1 LSAGLSPIPGKLR
14 LKQSKLVFVGKFGIA
29 NHSTWFESSSR
40 PRYVQLPMKIAV
52 MPGDGVGKEVVPEG
66 LKVLKQ
72 AARQFG
78 FTYSTTDY
86 PFGGEYYLQTKQTLP
101 DSALKELAAHDAI
114 LFGAVGV
121 DPRGSAQIPQGIL
134 ETEILL
140 KMRFELDQYINL
152 RPTKLLPGVPTP
164 LKNATPADIDMV
176 IVRENTEGLYAGNGG
191 FLYKNTP
198 HEVANQ
204 IEVTTRHGVERCI
217 RYAFEYA
224 KQFNRKKVILVAKT
238 NVLRFAHNL
247 WLRAFEQVKAEYP
260 AIQTDY
266 HHVDACT
273 MYLVTRPQ
281 IYDVIV
287 TTNMFGDII
296 TDLGAAIQG
305 GMGMA
310 ASGNLNPSRQAAS
323 MFEPVH
329 GSAPDIAGKN
339 WANPIATFLSVAMML
354 DFLGQNRAAR
364 AIQNACQEVVADKKH
379 HTRDLGGTANTT
391 DVGDAVCAKL
401 KS

>member
-1 LSAGLSPIPGKLR
+1 
-14 LKQSKLVFVGKFGIA
+14 
-29 NHSTWFESSSR
+29 
-40 PRYVQLPMKIAV
+40 MKIAV
-52 MPGDGVGKEVVPEG
+52 MPGDGVGKEVIPVG
-66 LKVLKQ
+66 LRVLKE
-72 AARQFG
+72 ASRKFG
-78 FTYSTTDY
+78 FVYSTTDY
-86 PFGGEYYLQTKQTLP
+86 PFGGEYYLETKITLP

-114 LFGAVGV
+114 LFGAVGL
-121 DPRGSAQIPQGIL
+121 DPRGSAQVPQGIL

-152 RPTKLLPGVPTP
+152 RPTRLLPGVPTP
-164 LKNATPADIDMV
+164 LANVKPGDIDMV
-176 IVRENTEGLYAGNGG
+176 IVRENTEGLYCQNGG
-191 FLYKNTP
+191 FLYKGTR

-204 IEVTTRHGVERCI
+204 IEVTTRRGVERAI

-224 KQFNRKKVILVAKT
+224 RKFGRKKVTLVAKT
-238 NVLRFAHNL
+238 NVLRYAHNL
-247 WLRAFEQVKAEYP
+247 WLRAFEEVRVAYP
-260 AIQTDY
+260 EIETDY

-273 MYLVTRPQ
+273 MYMVTKPK

-310 ASGNLNPSRQAAS
+310 ASGNLNPTREAAS

-339 WANPIATFLSVAMML
+339 LANPIATFLSVAMML
-354 DFLGQNRAAR
+354 DFLGQPQAAEAINRA
-364 AIQNACQEVVADKKH
+364 CKDVVADPKN
-379 HTRDLGGTANTT
+379 HTKDLGGNATT
-391 DVGDAVCAKL
+391 TQVGDAVCAKM
-401 KS
+401 SA

>member
-1 LSAGLSPIPGKLR
+1 
-14 LKQSKLVFVGKFGIA
+14 
-29 NHSTWFESSSR
+29 
-40 PRYVQLPMKIAV
+40 MKIAV
-52 MPGDGVGKEVVPEG
+52 MPGDGVGNEVVPDG
-66 LKVLKQ
+66 LKVLKE
-72 AARQFG
+72 AARKFG

-86 PFGGEYYLQTKQTLP
+86 PFGGEHYLKTGQTLP

-121 DPRGSAQIPQGIL
+121 DPRGSKQIPQGIL

-152 RPTKLLPGVPTP
+152 RPTRLLPGVPTP
-164 LKNATPADIDMV
+164 LRNATPDDINMI
-176 IVRENTEGLYAGNGG
+176 IVRENTEGLYCGNGG

-198 HEVANQ
+198 NEVANQ
-204 IEVTTRHGVERCI
+204 IEVTTRRGVERCI
-217 RYAFEYA
+217 RYAFDYA
-224 KQFNRKKVILVAKT
+224 RQFGRKKVTLVAKT

-247 WLRAFEQVKAEYP
+247 WLRAFEEIKSDYP
-260 AIQTDY
+260 GIETDY

-273 MYLVTRPQ
+273 MYMVTKPK

-310 ASGNLNPSRQAAS
+310 ASGNLNPTRQAAS

-354 DFLGQNRAAR
+354 DFLNQPKAAN
-364 AIQNACQEVVADKKH
+364 AIQQACKDVVGDPKN
-379 HTRDLGGTANTT
+379 HTRDLGGTATT
-391 DVGDAVCAKL
+391 SAVTDAIVAKIA
-401 KS
+401 S

>member
-1 LSAGLSPIPGKLR
+1 
-14 LKQSKLVFVGKFGIA
+14 
-29 NHSTWFESSSR
+29 
-40 PRYVQLPMKIAV
+40 MKIAV
-52 MPGDGVGKEVVPEG
+52 MPGDGVGKEVIPEG
-66 LKVLKQ
+66 LKILKE
-72 AARQFG
+72 AGRKFG
-78 FTYSTTDY
+78 FTYTTTDY
-86 PFGGEYYLQTKQTLP
+86 PFGGEYYIQKKITLP

-134 ETEILL
+134 EAEILL

-152 RPTKLLPGVPTP
+152 RPTRLLPGVPTP
-164 LKNATPADIDMV
+164 LRNARPDDIDMV
-176 IVRENTEGLYAGNGG
+176 IVRENTEGLYCQNGG
-191 FLYKNTP
+191 SLYKNPP

-204 IEVTTRHGVERCI
+204 IEVTPRRGVERCI
-217 RYAFEYA
+217 RYAFDYA
-224 KQFNRKKVILVAKT
+224 RQFGRKKVTLVAKT

-247 WLRAFEQVKAEYP
+247 WLRAFEEVKGEY
-260 AIQTDY
+260 AGIETDY

-273 MYLVTRPQ
+273 MYMVSKPK

-310 ASGNLNPSRQAAS
+310 ASGNINPTKKYAS

-329 GSAPDIAGKN
+329 GSAPDIAGKGF
-339 WANPIATFLSVAMML
+339 ANPIATFLSVAMML
-354 DFLGQNRAAR
+354 DFLGQTQAAKS
-364 AIQNACQEVVADKKH
+364 IQQACQKVVADPKN
-379 HTRDLGGTANTT
+379 HTRDLGGTAGTGQ
-391 DVGDAVCAKL
+391 VGDAVVAAMA
-401 KS
+401 

>member
-1 LSAGLSPIPGKLR
+1 
-14 LKQSKLVFVGKFGIA
+14 
-29 NHSTWFESSSR
+29 
-40 PRYVQLPMKIAV
+40 MKIAV
-52 MPGDGVGKEVVPEG
+52 MPGDFVGKEVVAEG
-66 LKVLKQ
+66 LKVLKVTAQ
-72 AARQFG
+72 KFG
-78 FTYSTTDY
+78 FKYDTTDY
-86 PFGGEYYLQTKQTLP
+86 PFGAEHYLKTKITLP

-114 LFGAVGV
+114 LFGAVGA
-121 DPRGSAQIPQGIL
+121 DPRGNAQIPQGLI
-134 ETEILL
+134 ETDILL

-152 RPTKLLPGVPTP
+152 RPTKLHPGVPSP
-164 LKNATPADIDMV
+164 IKATDIDMV
-176 IVRENTEGLYAGNGG
+176 IVRENTEGLYCQNGG

-217 RYAFEYA
+217 RYAFEHA
-224 KQFNRKKVILVAKT
+224 KSQGRKKVTLVAKT

-247 WLRAFEQVKAEYP
+247 WLRTFEEVKSEYP
-260 AIQTDY
+260 GIATDY

-273 MYLVTRPQ
+273 MYMVTKPK

-310 ASGNLNPSRQAAS
+310 ASGNLNPTRQTAS

-329 GSAPDIAGKN
+329 GSAPDIAGKGY
-339 WANPIATFLSVAMML
+339 ANPIATFLSVAMML
-354 DFLGQNRAAR
+354 DFLDQPKAAAAINDACRA
-364 AIQNACQEVVADKKH
+364 VVADPKNPP
-379 HTRDLGGTANTT
+379 RDLGGTASTGQLT
-391 DVGDAVCAKL
+391 DAVLAKI
-401 KS
+401 

>member
-1 LSAGLSPIPGKLR
+1 
-14 LKQSKLVFVGKFGIA
+14 
-29 NHSTWFESSSR
+29 
-40 PRYVQLPMKIAV
+40 MKIAV
-52 MPGDGVGKEVVPEG
+52 MPGDGVGKEVIPAG
-66 LKVLKQ
+66 LSVLQ
-72 AARQFG
+72 HVARKFN
-78 FTYSTTDY
+78 FKYSTTDY
-86 PFGGEYYLQTKQTLP
+86 PFGGEHYLKTGQTLP

-140 KMRFELDQYINL
+140 KMRFELDQFINL
-152 RPTKLLPGVPTP
+152 RPTRLLPGVPTP
-164 LKNATPADIDMV
+164 IRASPDDVNMV

-191 FLYKNTP
+191 FLYKDTP

-204 IEVTTRHGVERCI
+204 IEVTTRYGVERCI

-224 KQFNRKKVILVAKT
+224 KKFNRKKVTLVAKT

-247 WLRAFEQVKAEYP
+247 WLRAFEQVKTEYP
-260 AIQTDY
+260 GIQTDY
-266 HHVDACT
+266 NHVDACT
-273 MYLVTRPQ
+273 MYMVTKPKT
-281 IYDVIV
+281 YDVIV

-310 ASGNLNPSRQAAS
+310 GSANLNPTRQAAS

-339 WANPIATFLSVAMML
+339 FANPIATFLSIAMML
-354 DFLGQNRAAR
+354 DFLNQPQAASAVNDACRA
-364 AIQNACQEVVADKKH
+364 VVADPKN
-379 HTRDLGGTANTT
+379 HTRDLGGTATT
-391 DVGDAVCAKL
+391 SQVTEAMIGKL
-401 KS
+401 G

>member
-1 LSAGLSPIPGKLR
+1 
-14 LKQSKLVFVGKFGIA
+14 
-29 NHSTWFESSSR
+29 
-40 PRYVQLPMKIAV
+40 MKIAV
-52 MPGDGVGKEVVPEG
+52 MPGDYVGKEVVAEG
-66 LKVLKQ
+66 LKVLKA
-72 AARQFG
+72 AARKFG
-78 FTYSTTDY
+78 FTFSTTDY
-86 PFGGEYYLQTKQTLP
+86 PFGGEHYLKTKQTLP

-152 RPTKLLPGVPTP
+152 RPTKLLAGVPPP
-164 LKNATPADIDMV
+164 LKNVGPDDIDMI
-176 IVRENTEGLYAGNGG
+176 IVRENTEGLYCQNGG

-204 IEVTTRHGVERCI
+204 IEVTTRHGVERAI
-217 RYAFEYA
+217 RFAFEYA
-224 KQFNRKKVILVAKT
+224 RIFNRKKVSLVAKT

-247 WLRAFEQVKAEYP
+247 WLRAFEEIKKDYP
-260 AIQTDY
+260 QIETDY

-273 MYLVTRPQ
+273 MYMVTKPR

-310 ASGNLNPSRQAAS
+310 ASGNINPTRQTAS

-339 WANPIATFLSVAMML
+339 YANPIATFLSVAMML
-354 DFLGQNRAAR
+354 DFLGQPAAAAAINR
-364 AIQNACQEVVADKKH
+364 ACQEVVADPKN
-379 HTRDLGGTANTT
+379 HTRDLGGQATT
-391 DVGDAVCAKL
+391 THVGEAVC
-401 KS
+401 

>member
-1 LSAGLSPIPGKLR
+1 
-14 LKQSKLVFVGKFGIA
+14 
-29 NHSTWFESSSR
+29 
-40 PRYVQLPMKIAV
+40 MKIAV

-66 LKVLKQ
+66 LKVLKE
-72 AARQFG
+72 AARKFG

-86 PFGGEYYLQTKQTLP
+86 PFGGEYYLEKKITLP

-134 ETEILL
+134 EAEILL

-152 RPTKLLPGVPTP
+152 RPTRLLPGVPTP
-164 LKNATPADIDMV
+164 LKNVKPQDIDMV
-176 IVRENTEGLYAGNGG
+176 IVRENTEGLYCQNGG

-204 IEVTTRHGVERCI
+204 IEVTTRRGVERAI

-224 KQFNRKKVILVAKT
+224 KQFNRKKVTLVAKT

-247 WLRAFEQVKAEYP
+247 WQRAFDEVQADYP
-260 AIQTDY
+260 GIATDY

-273 MYLVTRPQ
+273 MYMVTKPQ

-310 ASGNLNPSRQAAS
+310 ASGNLNPTRQTAS

-329 GSAPDIAGKN
+329 GSAPDIAGKGF
-339 WANPIATFLSVAMML
+339 ANPIATFLSVAMLL
-354 DFLGQNRAAR
+354 DFLGQHEAAKSINRA
-364 AIQNACQEVVADKKH
+364 CQAVVADPKN
-379 HTRDLGGTANTT
+379 HTRDLGGTASTSQ
-391 DVGDAVCAKL
+391 VGDAVVAAMA
-401 KS
+401 

>member
-1 LSAGLSPIPGKLR
+1 
-14 LKQSKLVFVGKFGIA
+14 
-29 NHSTWFESSSR
+29 
-40 PRYVQLPMKIAV
+40 MKIAV

-66 LKVLKQ
+66 LKVLAVV
-72 AARQFG
+72 AAKFG
-78 FTYSTTDY
+78 FRYETTDY
-86 PFGGEYYLQTKQTLP
+86 PFGAEHYLKTKITLP
-101 DSALKELAAHDAI
+101 DSALKELADHDAI
-114 LFGAVGV
+114 LFGAVGA
-121 DPRGSAQIPQGIL
+121 DPRGNALIPQGLI
-134 ETEILL
+134 ETDILL

-152 RPTKLLPGVPTP
+152 RPTKLLPNVPTP
-164 LKNATPADIDMV
+164 LKNVGPNDIDMV
-176 IVRENTEGLYAGNGG
+176 IVRENTEGLYCQNGG

-204 IEVTTRHGVERCI
+204 IEVTTRHGVERAI

-224 KQFNRKKVILVAKT
+224 KQFDRKKVTLVAKT

-247 WLRAFEQVKAEYP
+247 WQRAFDDVRQEY
-260 AIQTDY
+260 AGIETDY

-273 MYLVTRPQ
+273 MYMVTKPKQ
-281 IYDVIV
+281 YDVIV

-310 ASGNLNPSRQAAS
+310 ASGNLNPTRQTAS

-339 WANPIATFLSVAMML
+339 FANPIATFLSVAMML
-354 DFLGQNRAAR
+354 EFLDQKDAAA
-364 AIQNACQEVVADKKH
+364 AIKDACASVIAKKEN
-379 HTRDLGGTANTT
+379 HTRDLGGTASTT
-391 DVGDAVCAKL
+391 QVGDAICAAL
-401 KS
+401 S

>member
-1 LSAGLSPIPGKLR
+1 
-14 LKQSKLVFVGKFGIA
+14 
-29 NHSTWFESSSR
+29 
-40 PRYVQLPMKIAV
+40 MKIAV

-66 LKVLKQ
+66 LKVLKE
-72 AARQFG
+72 ASRKFG

-86 PFGGEYYLQTKQTLP
+86 PFGAEYYLEKKITLP

-114 LFGAVGV
+114 LFGAVGA
-121 DPRGSAQIPQGIL
+121 DPRGSAQIPQGLI
-134 ETEILL
+134 ETDILL
-140 KMRFELDQYINL
+140 RMRFELDQYINL
-152 RPTKLLPGVPTP
+152 RPTRLLPGVPTP
-164 LKNATPADIDMV
+164 LKNAGPGDIDMI
-176 IVRENTEGLYAGNGG
+176 IVRENTEGLYCGNGG

-204 IEVTTRHGVERCI
+204 IEVTTRRGVERAI

-224 KQFNRKKVILVAKT
+224 RQFGRKKVTLVAKT

-247 WLRAFEQVKAEYP
+247 WLRAFEEVKTEYP
-260 AIQTDY
+260 AIATDY

-273 MYLVTRPQ
+273 MYMVTKPQ
-281 IYDVIV
+281 VYDVIV

-310 ASGNLNPSRQAAS
+310 ASGNLNPTRQTAS

-329 GSAPDIAGKN
+329 GSAPDIAGKGY
-339 WANPIATFLSVAMML
+339 ANPIATFLSVAMML
-354 DFLGQNRAAR
+354 EFLGQSAAAK
-364 AIQNACQEVVADKKH
+364 AIQKACQEVVADKKY
-379 HTRDLGGTANTT
+379 HTRDLGGTANTA
-391 DVGDAVCAKL
+391 DVGNAVCAKIG
-401 KS
+401 S

>member
-1 LSAGLSPIPGKLR
+1 MN
-14 LKQSKLVFVGKFGIA
+14 IA
-29 NHSTWFESSSR
+29 
-40 PRYVQLPMKIAV
+40 I
-52 MPGDGVGKEVVPEG
+52 MPGDGIGNEVVPAG
-66 LKVLKQ
+66 LAVLKQ
-72 AARQFG
+72 VAGRFG
-78 FTYSTTDY
+78 FKYSTTDY
-86 PFGGEYYLQTKQTLP
+86 PFGGEYYLKTGVTLP

-121 DPRGSAQIPQGIL
+121 DPRGSAKIPQGIL

-140 KMRFELDQYINL
+140 KMRFELDQFVNL
-152 RPTKLLPGVPTP
+152 RPIRLMPGVPSP
-164 LKNATPADIDMV
+164 IRVAGPDDVNMV
-176 IVRENTEGLYAGNGG
+176 IVRENTEGLYCGNGG

-204 IEVTTRHGVERCI
+204 IEVTTRRGVERCI
-217 RYAFEYA
+217 RFAFDYA
-224 KQFNRKKVILVAKT
+224 KRMNRKKVTLVAKT

-247 WLRAFEQVKAEYP
+247 WLRAFEEIKADYP
-260 AIQTDY
+260 GIDTDY

-273 MYLVTRPQ
+273 MYMITKPR

-310 ASGNLNPSRQAAS
+310 ASGNLNPTRQAAS

-339 WANPIATFLSVAMML
+339 FANPIATFLSVAMML
-354 DFLGQNRAAR
+354 DFLNQPKAAA
-364 AIQNACQEVVADKKH
+364 AINEACLAVVADPRN
-379 HTRDLGGTANTT
+379 HTRDLGGTATT
-391 DVGDAVCAKL
+391 SQVTDAVVAKL
-401 KS
+401 SD

>member
-1 LSAGLSPIPGKLR
+1 
-14 LKQSKLVFVGKFGIA
+14 
-29 NHSTWFESSSR
+29 
-40 PRYVQLPMKIAV
+40 MKIAV
-52 MPGDGVGKEVVPEG
+52 MPGDGIGPEVVGEG
-66 LKVLKQ
+66 LKVL
-72 AARQFG
+72 AAVASQFN
-78 FTYSTTDY
+78 FNYSTTDY
-86 PFGGEYYLQTKQTLP
+86 PFGAEHYLKTGQTLP

-121 DPRGSAQIPQGIL
+121 DPRGQSKIPQGIL

-152 RPTKLLPGVPTP
+152 RPTKLMAGVPTP
-164 LKNATPADIDMV
+164 LANVKPGDIDMV
-176 IVRENTEGLYAGNGG
+176 IVRENTEGLYCGNGG

-204 IEVTTRHGVERCI
+204 IEVTTRHGVERAI

-224 KQFNRKKVILVAKT
+224 KAQGRKKVTLVAKT

-247 WLRAFEQVKAEYP
+247 WMRTFEEIKGDYP
-260 AIQTDY
+260 TIATDY
-266 HHVDACT
+266 NHVDACT
-273 MYLVTRPQ
+273 MYMVTKPKV
-281 IYDVIV
+281 YDVVV

-310 ASGNLNPSRQAAS
+310 ASGNLNPTRQAAS

-329 GSAPDIAGKN
+329 GSAPDIAGRNK
-339 WANPIATFLSVAMML
+339 ANPIATFLSVAMML
-354 DFLGQNRAAR
+354 DFLDRKAAAA
-364 AIQNACQEVVADKKH
+364 AIQSACATVVANPRH
-379 HTRDLGGTANTT
+379 HTGDLGGSATCT
-391 DVGDAVCAKL
+391 DVTEAVL
-401 KS
+401 KQLSVAG

>member
-1 LSAGLSPIPGKLR
+1 
-14 LKQSKLVFVGKFGIA
+14 
-29 NHSTWFESSSR
+29 
-40 PRYVQLPMKIAV
+40 MKIAV

-66 LKVLKQ
+66 LKVLKE
-72 AARQFG
+72 AGRKFG
-78 FTYSTTDY
+78 FSYSTTDY
-86 PFGGEYYLQTKQTLP
+86 PFGGEYYLEKKITLP

-164 LKNATPADIDMV
+164 LKNATSRDIDMI
-176 IVRENTEGLYAGNGG
+176 IVRENTEGLYCQNGG

-217 RYAFEYA
+217 RFAFEHA
-224 KQFNRKKVILVAKT
+224 RHLGRKKVTLVAKT
-238 NVLRFAHNL
+238 NVLRYAHNL
-247 WLRAFEQVKAEYP
+247 WLRAFEEVKSEYKDL
-260 AIQTDY
+260 ATDY

-273 MYLVTRPQ
+273 MYMVTKPQ
-281 IYDVIV
+281 VYDVIV

-310 ASGNLNPSRQAAS
+310 ASGNINPTKKTAS

-329 GSAPDIAGKN
+329 GSAPDIAGKGY
-339 WANPIATFLSVAMML
+339 ANPIATFLSVAMML
-354 DFLGQNRAAR
+354 DFLGQRAA
-364 AIQNACQEVVADKKH
+364 ATSIQQACQKVVADAKN
-379 HTRDLGGTANTT
+379 HTRDLGGTASTGQ
-391 DVGDAVCAKL
+391 VGDAVVAAMG
-401 KS
+401 

>member
-1 LSAGLSPIPGKLR
+1 MR
-14 LKQSKLVFVGKFGIA
+14 
-29 NHSTWFESSSR
+29 
-40 PRYVQLPMKIAV
+40 IAV
-52 MPGDGVGKEVVPEG
+52 MPGDGIGKEVIPEG
-66 LKVLKQ
+66 LKVLKEV
-72 AARQFG
+72 ARRFN
-78 FTYSTTDY
+78 FTYTTSDY
-86 PFGGEYYLQTKQTLP
+86 PFGGEHYLKTKQTLP

-134 ETEILL
+134 EAEILL

-152 RPTKLLPGVPTP
+152 RPTRLLPGVPTP
-164 LKNATPADIDMV
+164 LADIKPGDIDMV
-176 IVRENTEGLYAGNGG
+176 IVRENTEGLYCQNGG

-204 IEVTTRHGVERCI
+204 IEVTTRRGVERAI
-217 RYAFEYA
+217 RYAFDYA
-224 KQFNRKKVILVAKT
+224 RQFNRKKVTLVAKT

-247 WLRAFEQVKAEYP
+247 WMRAFEEIKAEYP
-260 AIQTDY
+260 GIETDY

-273 MYLVTRPQ
+273 MYMVTKPQ

-296 TDLGAAIQG
+296 TDIGAAIQG

-310 ASGNLNPSRQAAS
+310 ASGNLNPTRKTAS

-354 DFLGQNRAAR
+354 DFLNDPKAA
-364 AIQNACQEVVADKKH
+364 ATINQACKDVVADPKN
-379 HTRDLGGTANTT
+379 HTRDLGGTATT
-391 DVGDAVCAKL
+391 SQLGDAVCAKVGA
-401 KS
+401 

>member
-1 LSAGLSPIPGKLR
+1 
-14 LKQSKLVFVGKFGIA
+14 
-29 NHSTWFESSSR
+29 
-40 PRYVQLPMKIAV
+40 MKIAV
-52 MPGDGVGKEVVPEG
+52 MPGDGIGKEVVPEG
-66 LKVLKQ
+66 LKVLGE
-72 AARQFG
+72 AARRFG
-78 FTYSTTDY
+78 FKFSTTDY
-86 PFGGEYYLQTKQTLP
+86 PFGGEHYLKTGQTLP
-101 DSALKELAAHDAI
+101 DSALRELAAHDAI

-152 RPTKLLPGVPTP
+152 RPTKLLGGVPTP
-164 LKNATPADIDMV
+164 LKNVVPGDIDMI

-224 KQFNRKKVILVAKT
+224 TKFNRKKVTLVAKT

-247 WLRAFEQVKAEYP
+247 WLRAFEEVKGEYP

-273 MYLVTRPQ
+273 MYMVTRPRS
-281 IYDVIV
+281 YDVIV

-310 ASGNLNPSRQAAS
+310 ASGNLNPTRQAAS

-354 DFLGQNRAAR
+354 DFLGQNQAAF
-364 AIQNACQEVVADKKH
+364 AIQQACQAVVADKNYH
-379 HTRDLGGTANTT
+379 PRDLGGTATT
-391 DVGDAVCAKL
+391 TQVSDAVCARIT
-401 KS
+401 S

>member
-1 LSAGLSPIPGKLR
+1 MR
-14 LKQSKLVFVGKFGIA
+14 
-29 NHSTWFESSSR
+29 
-40 PRYVQLPMKIAV
+40 IAV
-52 MPGDGVGKEVVPEG
+52 MPGDGIGKEVIPEG
-66 LKVLKQ
+66 LKVLKE
-72 AARQFG
+72 AGRKFG
-78 FTYSTTDY
+78 FTYETSHY
-86 PFGGEYYLQTKQTLP
+86 PFGGEHYLATKQTLP

-140 KMRFELDQYINL
+140 KMRFELDQYVNL

-164 LKNATPADIDMV
+164 LAGVKPGDIDMI
-176 IVRENTEGLYAGNGG
+176 IVPENTEGLYCQNGG
-191 FLYKNTP
+191 VLYKNTP

-204 IEVTTRHGVERCI
+204 IEVTTRHGVERAI

-224 KQFNRKKVILVAKT
+224 KQFNRKKVTLVAKT

-247 WLRAFEQVKAEYP
+247 WMRAFEEVRKDFPGIE
-260 AIQTDY
+260 TDY

-273 MYLVTRPQ
+273 MYMVTKPK

-310 ASGNLNPSRQAAS
+310 ASANLTPTRQAAS

-339 WANPIATFLSVAMML
+339 LANPIATFLSVAMML
-354 DFLGQNRAAR
+354 EFLNQRPAADAINRA
-364 AIQNACQEVVADKKH
+364 CQDVVADATN
-379 HTRDLGGTANTT
+379 HTRDLGGQATT
-391 DVGDAVCAKL
+391 TQVGDAVAQWIADV
-401 KS
+401 

>member
-1 LSAGLSPIPGKLR
+1 
-14 LKQSKLVFVGKFGIA
+14 
-29 NHSTWFESSSR
+29 
-40 PRYVQLPMKIAV
+40 MKIAV
-52 MPGDGVGKEVVPEG
+52 MPGDFVGKEVIAEG
-66 LKVLKQ
+66 LKVLS
-72 AARQFG
+72 AAGKKFG
-78 FTYSTTDY
+78 FTFQTTDY
-86 PFGGEYYLQTKQTLP
+86 PFGAEHYLKTKITLP

-114 LFGAVGV
+114 LFGAVGA
-121 DPRGSAQIPQGIL
+121 DPRGNAQIPQGII

-164 LKNATPADIDMV
+164 LANIKPGDIDMV
-176 IVRENTEGLYAGNGG
+176 IVRENTEGLYCGNGG

-204 IEVTTRHGVERCI
+204 IEVTTRRGVERCI

-224 KQFNRKKVILVAKT
+224 KQHGRKTVTLVAKT

-247 WLRAFEQVKAEYP
+247 WMRAFEEIKGDYP
-260 AIQTDY
+260 TIQTGYD
-266 HHVDACT
+266 HVDACT
-273 MYLVTRPQ
+273 MYMVTQPKR
-281 IYDVIV
+281 YDVIV

-310 ASGNLNPSRQAAS
+310 ASGNVNPTRQAAS

-329 GSAPDIAGKN
+329 GSAPDIAGKGI
-339 WANPIATFLSVAMML
+339 ANPIATFLSVAMML
-354 DFLGQNRAAR
+354 DFLNQPKAAK
-364 AIQNACQEVVADKKH
+364 AINQACQDVVRDKKN
-379 HTRDLGGTANTT
+379 HTKDLGGNASTGQVTEAIL
-391 DVGDAVCAKL
+391 ARL
-401 KS
+401 

>member
-1 LSAGLSPIPGKLR
+1 
-14 LKQSKLVFVGKFGIA
+14 
-29 NHSTWFESSSR
+29 
-40 PRYVQLPMKIAV
+40 MKIAV

-66 LKVLKQ
+66 LKVLAV
-72 AARQFG
+72 AAKKFG
-78 FTYSTTDY
+78 FTYTTDHY
-86 PFGGEYYLQTKQTLP
+86 PFGGEYYLEKKETLP
-101 DSALKELAAHDAI
+101 NSALKELAAHDAI

-134 ETEILL
+134 EAEILL

-152 RPTKLLPGVPTP
+152 RPTRLLPGVPTP
-164 LKNATPADIDMV
+164 LKNVGPADIDMV
-176 IVRENTEGLYAGNGG
+176 IVRENTEGLYCGNGG

-204 IEVTTRHGVERCI
+204 IEVTTRRGVERAI
-217 RYAFEYA
+217 RYAFDYA
-224 KQFNRKKVILVAKT
+224 KQFGRKKVTLVAKT

-247 WLRAFEQVKAEYP
+247 WQRAFEDVKAEYP
-260 AIQTDY
+260 DIKTDY

-273 MYLVTRPQ
+273 MYMVTKPQ
-281 IYDVIV
+281 TYDVIV

-310 ASGNLNPSRQAAS
+310 ASGNLNPTRQAAS

-339 WANPIATFLSVAMML
+339 FANPIATFLSVAMML
-354 DFLGQNRAAR
+354 DFLGQPKAAK
-364 AIQNACQEVVADKKH
+364 AINQACQDVVADKKN

-391 DVGDAVCAKL
+391 DVGEAVCARIA
-401 KS
+401 S

>member
-1 LSAGLSPIPGKLR
+1 
-14 LKQSKLVFVGKFGIA
+14 
-29 NHSTWFESSSR
+29 
-40 PRYVQLPMKIAV
+40 MKIAV

-66 LKVLKQ
+66 LKVLRVCAKK
-72 AARQFG
+72 FG
-78 FTYSTTDY
+78 FTFETTDY
-86 PFGGEYYLQTKQTLP
+86 PFGAEHYLETGITLP

-114 LFGAVGV
+114 LFGAVGA
-121 DPRGSAQIPQGIL
+121 DPRGNARIPQGLI

-140 KMRFELDQYINL
+140 RMRFELDQYINL

-164 LKNATPADIDMV
+164 LKNATSDDINMV
-176 IVRENTEGLYAGNGG
+176 IVRDNTEGLYCGNGG
-191 FLYKNTP
+191 FLYKDTP

-204 IEVTTRHGVERCI
+204 IEVTTRRGVERCI
-217 RYAFEYA
+217 RFAFEYA
-224 KQFNRKKVILVAKT
+224 KKHGRKKVTLVAKT

-247 WLRAFEQVKAEYP
+247 WMRAFEDVKGEY
-260 AIQTDY
+260 AGIETDY

-273 MYLVTRPQ
+273 MYMVTKPK

-310 ASGNLNPSRQAAS
+310 ASGNLNPTRKTAS

-339 WANPIATFLSVAMML
+339 FANPIATFLSVAMML
-354 DFLGQNRAAR
+354 DFLNQPKAAK
-364 AIQNACQEVVADKKH
+364 AIQQACAAVVADPKN
-379 HTRDLGGTANTT
+379 HTRDLGGTASTT
-391 DVGDAVCAKL
+391 QVGDAVAAQL
-401 KS
+401 A

>member
-1 LSAGLSPIPGKLR
+1 
-14 LKQSKLVFVGKFGIA
+14 
-29 NHSTWFESSSR
+29 
-40 PRYVQLPMKIAV
+40 MKIAV
-52 MPGDGVGKEVVPEG
+52 MPGDGVGKEVIAEG
-66 LKVLKQ
+66 LKVLSVTAKK
-72 AARQFG
+72 FG
-78 FTYSTTDY
+78 FKYDTTHY
-86 PFGGEYYLQTKQTLP
+86 PFSGEHYLQTKETLP
-101 DSALKELAAHDAI
+101 DSALKEIAAHDAI

-121 DPRGSAQIPQGIL
+121 DPRGMAQIPQGIL

-152 RPTKLLPGVPTP
+152 RPTRLLPGVPTP
-164 LKNATPADIDMV
+164 LKNAGPTDIDMI
-176 IVRENTEGLYAGNGG
+176 IVRENTEGLYCQNGG
-191 FLYKNTP
+191 FLYKGTP

-204 IEVTTRHGVERCI
+204 IEVTTRHGVERAI

-224 KQFNRKKVILVAKT
+224 KQFNRKKVTLVAKT

-247 WLRAFEQVKAEYP
+247 WARAFEEVKSEY
-260 AIQTDY
+260 AGIETDY

-273 MYLVTRPQ
+273 MYMVSKPKL
-281 IYDVIV
+281 YDVIV

-310 ASGNLNPSRQAAS
+310 ASGNLNPTRKTAS

-339 WANPIATFLSVAMML
+339 FANPIATFLSVAMML
-354 DFLGQNRAAR
+354 DFLNQPKAAK
-364 AIQNACQEVVADKKH
+364 AIQQACAAVVADPKN
-379 HTRDLGGTANTT
+379 HTRDLGGTATT
-391 DVGDAVCAKL
+391 SQVGDAVVAAL
-401 KS
+401 A